1 MLPVD
6 LPLIHQTPPE
16 WVQHPLAN
24 FDDFLLD
31 HASCE
36 RKAAAL
42 AMSFMSKYSDKK
54 AVIEPMICLAREE
67 LEHFHDVWKII
78 MRRGI
83 KVSPYDEKDPYVTSL
98 MLAVRHGREERFLD
112 RLLVSALIEARGYER
127 FAILS
132 EALNDLELK
141 DFYRHLSEREAGHY
155 MIFIRIARQYF
166 SESEIALHLNR
177 LSLVESKAMLETP
190 FSARLH

>member
-1 MLPVD
+1 MLPID
-6 LPLIHQTPPE
+6 LPLIHSTPAD
-16 WVQHPLAN
+16 WVQHPLIN

-36 RKAAAL
+36 RKAATL
-42 AMSFMSKYSDKK
+42 AMSFISKYSDKK
-54 AVIEPMICLAREE
+54 AVIEPMVCLAREE

-78 MRRGI
+78 MKRGI

-98 MLAVRHGREERFLD
+98 MLAARHGRDERFLD
-112 RLLVSALIEARGYER
+112 RLLISALIEARGYER

-132 EALNDLELK
+132 EALDDHELK
-141 DFYRHLSEREAGHY
+141 VFYRHLSEREAGHY

-166 SESEIALHLNR
+166 SELEIKHHLDR
-177 LSLVESKAMLETP
+177 ISQHESQVMLETP
-190 FSARLH
+190 FSSRLH